1 MAPKKNA
8 RDNISTTAVT
18 SQASTSSTAPIPL
31 APEQTKPV
39 LPKKSDAR
47 ADVQWNKIPQ
57 TIWNHYLNETPQRI
71 MLLDVFLVYLV
82 VVGAI
87 QFVNCVIAGTFPF
100 NAFLSGFC
108 VTVAQ
113 FVFTVGLRLQT
124 NEAVPT
130 DCVDITPERFV
141 FVFVKR
147 KWQANIAPGR
157 SPNMSLLA

>member
-87 QFVNCVIAGTFPF
+87 QFVNCVIAGTFVRIKE
-100 NAFLSGFC
+100 FLYKL
-108 VTVAQ
+108 AD
-113 FVFTVGLRLQT
+113 
-124 NEAVPT
+124 T
-130 DCVDITPERFV
+130 DT
-141 FVFVKR
+141 
-147 KWQANIAPGR
+147 
-157 SPNMSLLA
+157 LLAVQRFPVRFLCDGSTVRLHR